1 MRNDYTGA
9 AVALV
14 AVGIVIGFT
23 TIWIAGVLM
32 IAAGLMF
39 GVAAARG

>member
-1 MRNDYTGA
+1 MRNDYAGV

-14 AVGIVIGFT
+14 AVGVALGFT
-23 TIWIAGVLM
+23 VTWIAGVLM